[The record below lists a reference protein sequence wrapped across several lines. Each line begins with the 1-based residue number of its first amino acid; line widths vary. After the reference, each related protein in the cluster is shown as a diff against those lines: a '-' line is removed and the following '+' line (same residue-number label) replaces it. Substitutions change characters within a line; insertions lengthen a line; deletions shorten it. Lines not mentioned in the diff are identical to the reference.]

1 MSDIRPRRL
10 VAAIA
15 LAAASLSAGT
25 PPARAAPPATWL
37 IVQSAAD
44 PMALVGAAA
53 APRAPGARV
62 IAGSD
67 CVEFTRG
74 IYVLALPAGA
84 ALPRNLPPGAYLK
97 HCTPRANT
105 VAALGLPAVDPSF
118 AAMREPP
125 VNADGSDLVSRID
138 HGLLVRPWFSPA
150 PNDPREGLRVAVE
163 DIGRGSRRVI
173 ERDCTGAQVARDAQH
188 VAVACAVEQVADA
201 PIYRTTVYR
210 ARDLVRLRVEQR
222 CRNPRLAAPA
232 TLTCDAQAVGPDGRV
247 TVTPRRLRW

>member
-15 LAAASLSAGT
+15 LAAASLFAGT
-25 PPARAAPPATWL
+25 APSRAAPGATWL

-53 APRAPGARV
+53 ARRVPGARV

-67 CVEFTRG
+67 CAEFTRG
-74 IYVLALPAGA
+74 IYVLALPAGPA
-84 ALPRNLPPGAYLK
+84 PPRNRPPGAYLK
-97 HCTPRANT
+97 RCTPRPNT

-118 AAMREPP
+118 AAMRAEP
-125 VNADGSDLVSRID
+125 VNVDGIDLVSRID
-138 HGLLVRPWFSPA
+138 RGLLVRPWFSPA

-163 DIGRGSRRVI
+163 DVGRASRRVI
-173 ERDCTGAQVARDAQH
+173 ERDCTGALVARDAQH
-188 VAVACAVEQVADA
+188 IAVACVVEQVADA

-210 ARDLVRLRVEQR
+210 ARDLTRLRVEQR
-222 CRNPRLAAPA
+222 CRNPRLIASG
-232 TLTCDAQAVGPDGRV
+232 TLSCDAQAIGPDGRV
-247 TVTPRRLRW
+247 TVTARRVRW